1 MDIATSFR
9 RRGWMLAALLTLA
22 APAVALAQPR
32 EVIGTSITLE
42 PPAGFTQ
49 AERFA
54 GFGQEATL
62 ASIMVTELPG
72 AFSEM
77 DARLTPEALA
87 EGGMTVRSADSLTV
101 GGRPGRLFA
110 LTQQVDGVAFE
121 KWVLVFGDE
130 DGTAFVTGAYPRES
144 AATLSEPIR
153 LAVLSARR
161 SGRPVGDPFEG
172 IGFRIDPGS
181 RLRIA
186 ERMGNTLAINGT
198 GTLPN
203 DDPGAPFL
211 VVGPSISEVELDDV
225 EAFSRI
231 RAGRLGNMLRLSS
244 ITGGGPVTID
254 GGAGW
259 ELFADVTDLDDETP
273 IKMYQVVIPEGGNY
287 ILLQAFV
294 DEARAAAFI
303 PEFQAIARSLRRT
316 RSSQS

>member
-1 MDIATSFR
+1 MLMDIATSFR
-9 RRGWMLAALLTLA
+9 RCGWMLAAVLTLA
-22 APAVALAQPR
+22 APAGALAQPR

-49 AERFA
+49 AERFS

-121 KWVLVFGDE
+121 KWVLIFGDD

-172 IGFRIDPGS
+172 IGFWIDPGS

-186 ERMGNTLAINGT
+186 ERMGNTLAINDT

-203 DDPGAPFL
+203 ADAGAPFL
-211 VVGPSISEVELDDV
+211 VVGSSINEVELDDV
-225 EAFSRI
+225 EAFSRT
-231 RAGRLGNMLRLSS
+231 RAARLGDKVRLSA

-259 ELFADVTDLDDETP
+259 ELFADVVQIDDEMP
-273 IKMYQVVIPEGGNY
+273 IRMYQVVIPEGNHY
-287 ILLQAFV
+287 ILVQAFV
-294 DEARAAAFI
+294 DEARAAEFI
-303 PEFQAIARSLRRT
+303 PEFQAIARTLRRT
-316 RSSQS
+316 R